1 MARLWRKMRRPP
13 PTGPRVIV
21 VGMGFAG
28 LATVRGLSQARMRV
42 LLVDRNVY
50 STFQPL
56 LYQVATGGLNPGD
69 VSYPIRSFTRRAQAR
84 FRRGE
89 VVSIDNDS
97 GQLVLRDGGV
107 LPFDYLVVASGS
119 SVNHFG
125 IPGAAEHSFSL
136 YRRGDAIALRD

>member
-42 LLVDRNVY
+42 TLVDRNIY

-56 LYQVATGGLNPGD
+56 LYQVATGRLNPREIASRRCGSAHMYGPRSLQGD
-69 VSYPIRSFTRRAQAR
+69 LAGIDAPARAITLAG
-84 FRRGE
+84 GE
-89 VVSIDNDS
+89 KLAY
-97 GQLVLRDGGV
+97 G
-107 LPFDYLVVASGS
+107 Y
-119 SVNHFG
+119 
-125 IPGAAEHSFSL
+125 
-136 YRRGDAIALRD
+136 